1 MIPRGE
7 MYEGTDFETME
18 SEPTDFSS
26 LNSYSRHEH
35 SSRQMPVSFYRISSQ
50 VMLHSGTY

>member
-18 SEPTDFSS
+18 SEPTEFSS